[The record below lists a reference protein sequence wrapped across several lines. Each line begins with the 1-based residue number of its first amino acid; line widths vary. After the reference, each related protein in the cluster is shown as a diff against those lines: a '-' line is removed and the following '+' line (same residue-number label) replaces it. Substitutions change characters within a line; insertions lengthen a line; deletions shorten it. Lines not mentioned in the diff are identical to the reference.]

1 MVVAGANV
9 HATKLLRPTLES
21 IVVDRPEGVQN
32 LCLGKGYDN
41 PTGHGTVAD
50 AGYQPHIRRIGEE
63 KLDQSGEKTHPA
75 RRWVVERTLGWLSS
89 AGRYWYATTRSHPI
103 TLVCS
108 NWHVPLSGTAVNGAS
123 LI

>member
-9 HATKLLRPTLES
+9 HDTKLLALTLES
-21 IVVDRPEGVQN
+21 IVVERPEGAQN
-32 LCLGKGYDN
+32 LCLDKGYDN

-50 AGYQPHIRRIGEE
+50 AGYQPQIRRIGEE
-63 KLDQSGEKTHPA
+63 KLDQSGEKPTRPGG
-75 RRWVVERTLGWLSS
+75 GWWNAPWAGCPS
-89 AGRYWYATTRSHPI
+89 AGRYWCATTRSRPI
-103 TLVCS
+103 TWVCS